1 MTGTDGQRSR
11 SRRLVLFHCVLS
23 SIRYAGDPEPLP
35 GIPFQV
41 EGAKVVGTR
50 NDRELILE
58 YTSRSVPQPSG
69 DSPTPLPHSAAR
81 KGKKKRRRKDPLWA
95 RLLVIFGA
103 VMMLGSGVTVVGSK
117 ALMAAATKDVN
128 QQDLLGSS
136 NDEVKHAS
144 VTGAKNILLVGL
156 DVRPNQ
162 NIGGTRSDSIIL
174 LHIPA
179 SHDRAYMVSFPR
191 DSYVTIP
198 AYDNGKQ
205 SYRGGQDKINAAF
218 SFGSRGLDG
227 KAALSH
233 GFELLAKT
241 IKRLTGITPDAGV
254 IIDFEGFKQVVK
266 VLGRVC
272 MNVDSETWS
281 IHIGHT
287 KDGKQARP
295 YILDKNGIP
304 KGGQY
309 GGILPG
315 VTPNIYKKGNHCFTP
330 TEALDFVRQRDYIA
344 DKTTDFGRQ
353 RHQQQFI
360 KALLKQVINDGL
372 SSPTKLP
379 GLLSAVGKTMTIDKG
394 GISLEDWAFAMRG
407 INPDDI
413 ITIKTNNGQFNS
425 KDIPVVGNVQLL
437 TDTSLQLLQHDL
449 KNDTVDSF
457 LMAHPDWIASN

>member
-1 MTGTDGQRSR
+1 M
-11 SRRLVLFHCVLS
+11 
-23 SIRYAGDPEPLP
+23 
-35 GIPFQV
+35 
-41 EGAKVVGTR
+41 
-50 NDRELILE
+50 E

-69 DSPTPLPHSAAR
+69 ASPTPLPHSAAK
-81 KGKKKRRRKDPLWA
+81 KGKKRRRRKDPLWA

-144 VTGAKNILLVGL
+144 ITGAKNILLVGL

-162 NIGGTRSDSIIL
+162 DVGAGTRSDSIIL

-191 DSYVTIP
+191 DSYVRIP
-198 AYDNGKQ
+198 AYNNGKQ
-205 SYRGGQDKINAAF
+205 SYAGGQNKINAAF
-218 SFGSRGLDG
+218 SYGSRGLSG

-254 IIDFEGFKQVVK
+254 IIDFEGFKQVVN
-266 VLGRVC
+266 VLGKVC
-272 MNVDSETWS
+272 MYVDSETTS

-287 KDGKQARP
+287 KDGKQAKP
-295 YILDKNGIP
+295 FILDSNGIP
-304 KGGQY
+304 RNGKHP
-309 GGILPG
+309 LPG
-315 VTPNIYKKGNHCFTP
+315 VTPNVYKQGNHCFTP
-330 TEALDFVRQRDYIA
+330 GEALDFVRQRDFIA
-344 DKTTDFGRQ
+344 DGSTDFGRQ

-360 KALLKQVINDGL
+360 KALLKQVIDDGL

-413 ITIKTNNGQFNS
+413 VTIKTNNGQFNS
-425 KDIPVVGNVQLL
+425 KDVPGVGNVQLL

-457 LMAHPDWIASN
+457 LMAHPDWIASS